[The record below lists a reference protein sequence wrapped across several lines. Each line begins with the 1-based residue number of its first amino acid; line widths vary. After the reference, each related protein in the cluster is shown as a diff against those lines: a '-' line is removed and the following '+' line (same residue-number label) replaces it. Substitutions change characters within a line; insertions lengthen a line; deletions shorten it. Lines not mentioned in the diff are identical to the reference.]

1 MCRDLNVQ
9 KEHLSLGHQRWGCSD
24 ILDRKNHNENPSN
37 NDKHDSLPTTTY
49 FPDKTE
55 RDLRSTVKEESGEC
69 TDDTLMT

>member
-1 MCRDLNVQ
+1 MDT
-9 KEHLSLGHQRWGCSD
+9 KDEDD

-49 FPDKTE
+49 FPDNTE

-69 TDDTLMT
+69 TDDTLMA